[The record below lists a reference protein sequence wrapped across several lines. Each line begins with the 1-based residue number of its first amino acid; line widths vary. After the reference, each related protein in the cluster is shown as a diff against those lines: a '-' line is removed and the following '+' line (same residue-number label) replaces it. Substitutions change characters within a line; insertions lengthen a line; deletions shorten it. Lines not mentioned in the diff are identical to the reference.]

1 LKKETTKIILHNQS
15 NFPRL
20 VVIIC
25 TFLFLVAF
33 LNTLVLLLESRH
45 NENFVGELLMGIIGI
60 LAFGSVLVTRDY
72 LIFDYDSKIASKY
85 KMHFGFL
92 KTGKSEGHF
101 PYLSVLYSKK
111 KSLHTSKT
119 NLSFADTIEYYTVYL
134 IDNNHQRKL
143 PLKIFNYKP
152 GAVAHA
158 QSLSF
163 TLGIDVVE
171 YKPVISAET
180 MKKRRL

>member
-1 LKKETTKIILHNQS
+1 M
-15 NFPRL
+15 

-25 TFLFLVAF
+25 AFLFMVAF
-33 LNTLVLLLESRH
+33 FNTLGLLFESRH

-60 LAFGSVLVTRDY
+60 FAFGSVLVTRDF

-85 KMHFGFL
+85 KKHFGFL

-119 NLSFADTIEYYTVYL
+119 NLSFADTLEYYTVYL
-134 IDNNHQRKL
+134 MDKNHQRKMS
-143 PLKIFNYKP
+143 LKIFDYQNDADAY
-152 GAVAHA
+152 A
-158 QSLSF
+158 QSLSN
-163 TLGIDVVE
+163 TLGIEVVN
-171 YKPVISAET
+171 YKPIISSET